1 MDYITRFKNQTHN
14 YLDAIKSC
22 NHSLNEEM
30 MIAIQTL
37 NLQSGDI
44 LLNAFSGG
52 IPLDEYIDK
61 SLNVKYLKYDTNKEF
76 AKNNI
81 IHYTIDKITVE

>member
-30 MIAIQTL
+30 MIAIQML

-61 SLNVKYLKYDTNKEF
+61 SLNVKYLNMIQTRSLQK
-76 AKNNI
+76 
-81 IHYTIDKITVE
+81 TI